1 MTNAEL
7 MTNDNDERKRLF
19 LARRPWTFLRHS
31 FFVIKKVPP
40 PTPDRR
46 EGRLF
51 PPEQSWKTSTV
62 LNDLLA
68 GSNKF
73 YRKNSHMRQQREIV
87 SEATCAGLPRGF

>member
-7 MTNDNDERKRLF
+7 MTNEQT
-19 LARRPWTFLRHS
+19 TFS
-31 FFVIKKVPP
+31 GQTAVDVSPSFVIKKVPP

-51 PPEQSWKTSTV
+51 PPEQSWKTLTV

-73 YRKNSHMRQQREIV
+73 YRKYSHMRQQREIV
-87 SEATCAGLPRGF
+87 SGSDLRRLASRFLVFHA

>member
-1 MTNAEL
+1 MTNA
-7 MTNDNDERKRLF
+7 RKWLF
-19 LARRPWTFLRHS
+19 RYS
-31 FFVIKKVPP
+31 SFVIPSTFGLKKVPP

-87 SEATCAGLPRGF
+87 SETTCAGLPRGF